1 MKTLETIDLG
11 NLDTVTG
18 GADKLFDKT
27 LGAVSGA
34 TVGAYAGLICGPG
47 AWVCSPVG
55 AAIGAFTGAK
65 LAKDK
70 M

>member
-1 MKTLETIDLG
+1 MKTLETIDSG
-11 NLDTVTG
+11 KLDTVSG
-18 GADKLFDKT
+18 GADKLFDKS

-34 TVGAYAGLICGPG
+34 TIGAYTGLLCGPA

-55 AAIGAFTGAK
+55 AAIGGFAGAK
-65 LAKDK
+65 FAKER